1 MKQLLEGEM
10 GEVKEMLLGMNCW
23 LLQTVHPCRGT
34 KKTALLTPVG
44 REYRLLPGIIYYNQ
58 KSGITCV

>member
-1 MKQLLEGEM
+1 M